1 MCARGVRR
9 NFLRLLLTQLRGE
22 RMTNLALVWG
32 SKPADTGTR
41 PASIRDI
48 AAASCDG
55 DASLNL

>member
-9 NFLRLLLTQLRGE
+9 ICLRLLLTRLRGE
-22 RMTNLALVWG
+22 PMTNLALVWE
-32 SKPADTGTR
+32 SKLAGIGTR

>member
-1 MCARGVRR
+1 M
-9 NFLRLLLTQLRGE
+9 LTRLRGE
-22 RMTNLALVWG
+22 PMTNLALVWE
-32 SKPADTGTR
+32 SKLAGIGTR